1 MEMSTDDRIELYRKE
16 IERHTPAKTQH
27 DIFMSDVFEFLLNSA
42 LEQKRYE
49 EDSGDPSL
57 G

>member
-1 MEMSTDDRIELYRKE
+1 MSTDDRIELYRKE